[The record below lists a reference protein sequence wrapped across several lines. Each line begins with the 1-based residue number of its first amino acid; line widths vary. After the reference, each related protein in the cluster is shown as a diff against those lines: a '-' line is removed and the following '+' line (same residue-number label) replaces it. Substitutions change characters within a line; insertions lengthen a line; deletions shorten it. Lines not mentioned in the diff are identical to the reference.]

1 MDTLNEIR
9 VEHQTIEIITRNNN
23 NNVVPN
29 IIYRY
34 KFTENFMEQLYEFSK
49 IHQYD
54 ERKDFKEAWKIWV
67 EENENIINTETTR
80 LNHLGY
86 NGNVIN
92 KMFKSARYY
101 FRNKTTN
108 KKEPKQRRPYIS
120 VTRDLLNAMDEHI
133 EKNRYNEDYQP
144 KTGFILFC
152 KANEAI
158 LKETLAN
165 VVEQG
170 ITDSEVIQEK
180 IKKTYK
186 NRYYILTQINK

>member
-1 MDTLNEIR
+1 
-9 VEHQTIEIITRNNN
+9 
-23 NNVVPN
+23 
-29 IIYRY
+29 
-34 KFTENFMEQLYEFSK
+34 
-49 IHQYD
+49 
-54 ERKDFKEAWKIWV
+54 
-67 EENENIINTETTR
+67 
-80 LNHLGY
+80 
-86 NGNVIN
+86 
-92 KMFKSARYY
+92 MFKSARYY

-170 ITDSEVIQEK
+170 ITDSEVIQDK